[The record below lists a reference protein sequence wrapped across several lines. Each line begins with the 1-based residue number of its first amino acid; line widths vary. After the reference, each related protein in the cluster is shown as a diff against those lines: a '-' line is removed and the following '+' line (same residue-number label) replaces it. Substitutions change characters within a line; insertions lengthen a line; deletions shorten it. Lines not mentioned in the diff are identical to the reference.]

1 MKDKNTNT
9 VLMKITQNDILRYRS
24 KYKCKKLAYW
34 RLYESWGEKLKRLE
48 ETRSQIASLN
58 IVEMSIL
65 PKLICRFNVILY
77 QNPSKSFF
85 VETDKIIPNFIW
97 TCKGT
102 RILKTM
108 LEKYIAKIIQ
118 FQNSLY
124 NSIFLNIK
132 YKIIYLYNSRED

>member
-108 LEKYIAKIIQ
+108 LENILRRLSNFKTHSIIVY
-118 FQNSLY
+118 FLIL
-124 NSIFLNIK
+124 SIRLFI
-132 YKIIYLYNSRED
+132 